1 MDSLVGDLLGLLV
14 SVEVDGPSFSHMD
27 YVLLLLE
34 VCFVGKDEAGM
45 SVGMLVVV

>member
-14 SVEVDGPSFSHMD
+14 SVEVDGPSFSYMD

-34 VCFVGKDEAGM
+34 VCFVGKGEAGM
-45 SVGMLVVV
+45 SVGMPVVV